1 MPSRRL
7 RKSQRWSKAC
17 VVTGIS
23 HNLGEEEC
31 TAVYDGQ
38 VQEDI
43 EAAYGAGAENEL
55 DSNEDSDSS

>member
-1 MPSRRL
+1 MVA
-7 RKSQRWSKAC
+7 KAY

-23 HNLGEEEC
+23 HNLGEEEDS
-31 TAVYDGQ
+31 AVYNGQ

-55 DSNEDSDSS
+55 DSNGDSDSS